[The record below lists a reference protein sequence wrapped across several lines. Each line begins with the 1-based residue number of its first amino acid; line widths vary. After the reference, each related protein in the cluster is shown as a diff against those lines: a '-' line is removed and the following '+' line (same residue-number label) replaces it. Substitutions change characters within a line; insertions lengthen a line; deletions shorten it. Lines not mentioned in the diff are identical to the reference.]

1 MYCLRCGS
9 QNNDDANF
17 CRHCNEPLTNSHYD
31 QARYSY
37 NYSQTGDS
45 KSTYSKPMSHEEFS
59 NYSYKY
65 SNKKDYVP
73 LQNQHED
80 QYSYSYNYSSNKIIS
95 GDEKYIANYVGKN
108 YLSIKNSKFSLP
120 TLIFGPLYFIYRKLF
135 LYAFVWLVILIA
147 TGYYIPNYLELV
159 YWCSTIFLSTKFTNI
174 YLEKVEQRVDKL
186 KHESLDL
193 TSQEILDKCSKVGG
207 TIKIM
212 SKMLSVVYI
221 IIFFGIILATIILPE
236 YIDNIIYKNDMQQET
251 KENFAYNLNYDIPEG
266 FKTTYNSNY
275 TKEYEYKNDTT
286 NNHCKIAIHINKY
299 IDDYSS
305 HESFLKNSIS
315 ITEYNEITIQK
326 IGNIPWRKI
335 TYINNNSTFY
345 FYGYIYNNKGYLVN
359 YNIISDETGECS
371 TKYDHFIKSLY
382 LSEKNY

>member
-1 MYCLRCGS
+1 MYCLRCGT
-9 QNNDDANF
+9 QNNDDTNF

-31 QARYSY
+31 QSRYSY

-45 KSTYSKPMSHEEFS
+45 KSTYSKPMSHEEYA

-65 SNKKDYVP
+65 SNKKDHVP
-73 LQNQHED
+73 LKNNHED
-80 QYSYSYNYSSNKIIS
+80 QYSYSYNYSANKIIS
-95 GDEKYIANYVGKN
+95 GDEKYIANYVGNK

-135 LYAFVWLVILIA
+135 LYAFVWIVVLIA

-159 YWCSTIFLSTKFTNI
+159 YWCSTVFLSTKFTNI

-207 TIKIM
+207 TIKVI
-212 SKMLSVVYI
+212 SKMFSIVYV

-236 YIDNIIYKNDMQQET
+236 YIDNMIYENQEPND
-251 KENFAYNLNYDIPEG
+251 NYAYNLTYDIPEG
-266 FKTTYNSNY
+266 FQITYNSSY
-275 TKEYEYKNDTT
+275 TKEYEYKNSTT
-286 NNHCKIAIHINKY
+286 NNHCKIGIHINRY
-299 IDDYSS
+299 VDDYAS
-305 HESFLKNSIS
+305 HENFLENSIS
-315 ITEYNEITIQK
+315 IPKYNEITIHTIK
-326 IGNIPWRKI
+326 NKPWRQI

-345 FYGYIYNNKGYLVN
+345 YYGYIHNNKGYLVN
-359 YNIISDETGECS
+359 YNIISDTTGECS
-371 TKYDHFIKSLY
+371 NKYNDFINSLY
-382 LSEKNY
+382 LS